1 MHLLN
6 PLYGLH
12 HTTVSWNKGFICYPD
27 SKCVTTVKGRIQ
39 SFLFIPECILICFAE
54 KYICRGGER
63 GFYLCFV
70 CVFEH
75 TGIPYTTV
83 YQSLGSSKGTIF
95 WQTFNSHLA
104 DFIDCGSRS
113 ASEAAREL
121 VAKEK
126 KGTAAAFL
134 IKSGQWSFH
143 YHVGCFC
150 LTKILRVVV
159 LKENYSFFKLSSSL
173 TPCHLSLSWSC
184 SSAEAFP

>member
-1 MHLLN
+1 MQKSTSAEEKEEEEASTFALC
-6 PLYGLH
+6 
-12 HTTVSWNKGFICYPD
+12 VSL
-27 SKCVTTVKGRIQ
+27 SIQ
-39 SFLFIPECILICFAE
+39 AYIL
-54 KYICRGGER
+54 R
-63 GFYLCFV
+63 
-70 CVFEH
+70 
-75 TGIPYTTV
+75 YTR
-83 YQSLGSSKGTIF
+83 LRAGSKGTIF

-150 LTKILRVVV
+150 LTKIL
-159 LKENYSFFKLSSSL
+159 
-173 TPCHLSLSWSC
+173 
-184 SSAEAFP
+184 

>member
-1 MHLLN
+1 MVCTIPQCPGIKALAAIPIVNVSLLLKGGSN
-6 PLYGLH
+6 LSCLSLS
-12 HTTVSWNKGFICYPD
+12 VSWFALQKSTSAEEEKEASTFAL
-27 SKCVTTVKGRIQ
+27 CVSLSIQ
-39 SFLFIPECILICFAE
+39 A
-54 KYICRGGER
+54 
-63 GFYLCFV
+63 
-70 CVFEH
+70 
-75 TGIPYTTV
+75 YTTV

-150 LTKILRVVV
+150 LTKILWVV

>member
-1 MHLLN
+1 MVCTTIPQCPGIKALSAIPIVNVSLLLKGGSN
-6 PLYGLH
+6 LSCLSLS
-12 HTTVSWNKGFICYPD
+12 VSWFALQKSTSAEEEKEASTFAL
-27 SKCVTTVKGRIQ
+27 CVSLSIQ
-39 SFLFIPECILICFAE
+39 AYHIL
-54 KYICRGGER
+54 R
-63 GFYLCFV
+63 
-70 CVFEH
+70 
-75 TGIPYTTV
+75 YT
-83 YQSLGSSKGTIF
+83 SLGSSKGTIF

-150 LTKILRVVV
+150 LTKILRVV

-184 SSAEAFP
+184 SSAKAFP